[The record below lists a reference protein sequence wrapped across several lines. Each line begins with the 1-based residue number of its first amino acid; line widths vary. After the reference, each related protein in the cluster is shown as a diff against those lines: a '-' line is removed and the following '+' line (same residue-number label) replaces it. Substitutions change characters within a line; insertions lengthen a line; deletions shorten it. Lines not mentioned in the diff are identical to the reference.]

1 MSYSVNPPS
10 SCQPVNSISNL
21 ESKQSDDRRPDASV
35 PICADPFAAPR
46 EPAPSNSRLSYNSVS
61 LDRLSFVGNLTI
73 PVNPNTGERTS
84 VLWEKF
90 LNSVDFKGRRFA
102 GYPYR
107 YNLDTY
113 SGVCIQ
119 IADQTANISD
129 VRVDFNPNQ
138 CQGWENTVK
147 AICANLRD
155 IRITRTDYAI
165 DYPFELSEWQFQHSP
180 LLKTCQYRSRS
191 GQLETLYLGG
201 ADSPL
206 RIRIYNKQLESKLPQ
221 TRWRIEAQCRFP
233 VDIPYHSVLPFAGL
247 SICKPFEG
255 FSIKEQ
261 MAIEY
266 FTNHPDKL
274 TQMSKPYARKIRR
287 LMEMGDNTV
296 HLSPSPHELFLSQS
310 GSIQFNLSQM
320 IGAPIQ

>member
-1 MSYSVNPPS
+1 MSYSVNPPET
-10 SCQPVNSISNL
+10 CQSRKSLSIS
-21 ESKQSDDRRPDASV
+21 ERGQEGDPARACA
-35 PICADPFAAPR
+35 PICADPFAPSR
-46 EPAPSNSRLSYNSVS
+46 EPDPSNSRLSYHFVS

-73 PVNPNTGERTS
+73 PVHPKTGERTS
-84 VLWEKF
+84 ALWEKF

-102 GYPYR
+102 GYPYL

-119 IADQTANISD
+119 IADQSSEISD

-138 CQGWENTVK
+138 CKGWENTVK

-165 DYPFELSEWQFQHSP
+165 DYQIDLSEWQFTHNP
-180 LLKTCQYRSRS
+180 LLKSCTYRSRS

-206 RIRIYNKQLESKLPQ
+206 RIRIYNKQLESKLSEP
-221 TRWRIEAQCRFP
+221 RWRIEAQCRFP
-233 VDIPYHSVLPFAGL
+233 VDVPYHTVLPFAGL
-247 SICKPFEG
+247 TVCKPYEG
-255 FSIKEQ
+255 FSLKEQ

-274 TQMSKPYARKIRR
+274 SQMSKPYARKIRR
-287 LMEMGDNTV
+287 LIDLGDNTV
-296 HLSPSPHELFLSQS
+296 HLAPGPHELFLSQS

-320 IGAPIQ
+320 IGAPLK